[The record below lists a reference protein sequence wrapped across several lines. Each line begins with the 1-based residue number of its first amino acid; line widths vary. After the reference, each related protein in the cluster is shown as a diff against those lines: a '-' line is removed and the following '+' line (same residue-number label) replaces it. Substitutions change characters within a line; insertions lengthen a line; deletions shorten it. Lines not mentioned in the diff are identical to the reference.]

1 MPLSSQLFRGDPAL
15 EAAADDDA
23 AHIVQGARGPHV
35 VKIQTA
41 LNTLD
46 DAGLDADGAYGP
58 ATANAVLRYKTKRNI
73 VNRSYQT
80 SADNIVGKMT
90 IAALDRE
97 MLQRESIPIIPSNP
111 NLRVRIVPNSTWI
124 TAAPAG
130 VEHVAFHPRA
140 QPLAIG
146 ASPSA
151 AAARRVHVPSFVQHE
166 LILSPGETGSI
177 TVLQGNP
184 GGVRALDDPFNG
196 ELVQLGGSPE
206 FFDGIGQRW
215 LEVSKGSQTFKVK
228 ARTSGSTS
236 IVAQREIRSGIS
248 AASIHVTV
256 RGVLPGRIEAAADG
270 ALGFDTSD
278 PVDREA
284 AKKFKAH
291 GFKFCLR
298 YLSLN
303 PQQGKHDLT
312 VKEANGI
319 LSAGLGLM
327 PVQHVRKGSWRPTA
341 AMGSGDGK
349 HAVKHAQDIG
359 FPPGVCVWVDLE
371 DVDQSSKFADVMAF
385 VTNWAEQVAG
395 AGYRPGVYVGAN
407 HITITPKQLA
417 SLPIVHY
424 WKSGSHVPDVEDIG
438 YQMVQTIF
446 PAEHRFGAD
455 IDRDIT
461 RADKDG
467 RRAHWLVR

>member
-46 DAGLDADGAYGP
+46 DAKLNPDGAYGP

-80 SADNIVGKMT
+80 SPDNIVGKMT
-90 IAALDRE
+90 IAALDAE
-97 MLQRESIPIIPSNP
+97 MLQQESIPIIPINP
-111 NLRVRIVPNSTWI
+111 NLRVRIVPNSRWI
-124 TAAPAG
+124 MAAPG
-130 VEHVAFHPRA
+130 SVEHVALLRRTE
-140 QPLAIG
+140 
-146 ASPSA
+146 PSA
-151 AAARRVHVPSFVQHE
+151 VTGSTSGSARRPRKIPTFVQHK
-166 LILSPGETGSI
+166 LQLRAGETGRI
-177 TVLQGNP
+177 TVLDGNP
-184 GGVRALDDPFNG
+184 GTVRALDDS
-196 ELVQLGGSPE
+196 LVELGGAPE
-206 FFDGIGQRW
+206 NFDRIGNLF
-215 LEVSKGSQTFKVK
+215 LEVSKGAQTFTVK
-228 ARTSGSTS
+228 AGNISRSTS
-236 IVAQREIRSGIS
+236 IVAERETHGRLS
-248 AASIHVTV
+248 AASIHATV
-256 RGVLPGRIEAAADG
+256 VGGKLTGRVEAAADG
-270 ALGFDTSD
+270 ALGFDTSGQ
-278 PVDREA
+278 VNAEA
-284 AKKFKAH
+284 AKQFKAH
-291 GFKFCLR
+291 DFKFCLR

-303 PQQGKHDLT
+303 PQQGKNDLT
-312 VKEANGI
+312 VDEANDI
-319 LSAGLGLM
+319 LDAGLGLM

-341 AMGSGDGK
+341 AMGTGDGK

-371 DVDQSSKFADVMAF
+371 DVDQSSTFADVKAF
-385 VTNWAEQVAG
+385 VTNWAQQVAG

-407 HITITPKQLA
+407 HIAITPKQLA
-417 SLPIVHY
+417 SLPVVHY

-446 PAEHRFGAD
+446 PAERRFDVD
-455 IDRDIT
+455 IDRDTT